1 MQKKAIMLFL
11 VGIGLT
17 FPWAAGVIAVLAL
30 SPLIVIPRSA
40 GAVALM
46 VAVGVVVVFAPG
58 LAMGQWAMRIPRI
71 TTLKCSRCGWSNVF
85 LRRRN

>member
-17 FPWAAGVIAVLAL
+17 FPWAAAVIAVLSL
-30 SPLIVIPRSA
+30 SPIIVIPKSA

-46 VAVGVVVVFAPG
+46 VTVGVVVVFAPG
-58 LAMGQWAMRIPRI
+58 LAIGQWAMRIPRI
-71 TTLKCSRCGWSNVF
+71 TTLKCRKCGWSNVF
-85 LRRRN
+85 VRRRN